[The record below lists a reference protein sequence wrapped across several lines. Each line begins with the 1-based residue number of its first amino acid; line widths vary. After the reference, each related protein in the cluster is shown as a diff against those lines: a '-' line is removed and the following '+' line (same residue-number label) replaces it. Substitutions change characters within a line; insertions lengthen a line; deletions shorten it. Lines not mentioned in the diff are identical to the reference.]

1 MDTVNSS
8 MQGIFQGLD
17 ISASGMEAEMMR
29 ARVVSAN
36 LANMN
41 VVGGRGQDPY
51 RRKGI
56 VFEEV
61 LADAASTG
69 ELGGGRKLARGV
81 QVGRVYEDYD
91 TPFQPRR
98 DPGHPNA
105 DENGFVLGS
114 NVDMFREMVDMMSI
128 ERSFQANLAAMQA
141 YRGMLR
147 NSITHIGRS

>member
-1 MDTVNSS
+1 MDQVNNS
-8 MQGIFQGLD
+8 MQGMFQGLD
-17 ISASGMEAEMMR
+17 ISASGMEAEMVR
-29 ARVVSAN
+29 ARLVSAN

-41 VVGGRGQDPY
+41 VVGGRGQEPY

-61 LADAASTG
+61 LADAERAG
-69 ELGGGRKLARGV
+69 DLNGGRKMARGV
-81 QVGRVYEDYD
+81 GVSRVFEDFT
-91 TPFQPRR
+91 TPLQPRL